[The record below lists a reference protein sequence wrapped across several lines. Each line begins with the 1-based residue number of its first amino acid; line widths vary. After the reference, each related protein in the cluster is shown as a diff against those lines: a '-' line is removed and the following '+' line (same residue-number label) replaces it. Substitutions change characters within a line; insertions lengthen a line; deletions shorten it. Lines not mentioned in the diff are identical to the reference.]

1 MQKDMSSRN
10 KNEGNKKR
18 TSDGKKA
25 KTTLKNAVAENEA
38 SSCAKQGQTLRRI

>member
-1 MQKDMSSRN
+1 MSNRN
-10 KNEGNKKR
+10 KTTDNKKR

-25 KTTLKNAVAENEA
+25 ITSLKNAIPENEA